1 MSAEDEP
8 NPGKPQK
15 RAAGAE
21 LVLPFVGLV
30 FTIYYFTTI
39 IDVPWTAQV
48 SAFFVGVIL
57 IGLVIAL
64 FIRTAI
70 NVRRGEA
77 TLSFGHLIAPRD
89 YVPKRAALLGLTLSY
104 IFFIEWGG
112 FTITTFFF
120 LFLAMLLLS
129 NGKHKRLILALSLS
143 LSIGGYFLFIVAF
156 NTRFPR
162 GPVELL
168 LNGVF

>member
-77 TLSFGHLIAPRD
+77 TLSFEPLIVPRD

-120 LFLAMLLLS
+120 LFLTMLLLS

>member
-8 NPGKPQK
+8 NPGKPKK

-21 LVLPFVGLV
+21 LVLPFVGLI

-64 FIRTAI
+64 FIRTAV

-77 TLSFGHLIAPRD
+77 TLSFGPLIAPRD

>member
-57 IGLVIAL
+57 IGLVIGL

-77 TLSFGHLIAPRD
+77 TLSFGPLIAPRD

>member
-1 MSAEDEP
+1 M
-8 NPGKPQK
+8 
-15 RAAGAE
+15 
-21 LVLPFVGLV
+21 
-30 FTIYYFTTI
+30 
-39 IDVPWTAQV
+39 
-48 SAFFVGVIL
+48 
-57 IGLVIAL
+57 
-64 FIRTAI
+64 
-70 NVRRGEA
+70 RRGEA
-77 TLSFGHLIAPRD
+77 TLSFGPLIAPRD

>member
-1 MSAEDEP
+1 MSVQDEP
-8 NPGKPQK
+8 NPGKPKK

-48 SAFFVGVIL
+48 SAFFVGTIL
-57 IGLVIAL
+57 IGLVIVL

-70 NVRRGEA
+70 NVRRGKA
-77 TLSFGHLIAPRD
+77 TLSFGPLIAPRD

-104 IFFIEWGG
+104 IFVIQWGG

>member
-21 LVLPFVGLV
+21 LVLPIAGLV

-48 SAFFVGVIL
+48 SAFFVGTIL

-70 NVRRGEA
+70 NIRRGEA
-77 TLSFGHLIAPRD
+77 TLSLAPLIAPRD

-104 IFFIEWGG
+104 VFFIEWGG

-120 LFLAMLLLS
+120 LLFAMLLLS
-129 NGKHKRLILALSLS
+129 HGKHKGLILALSLF
-143 LSIGGYFLFIVAF
+143 LSVGGYFLFIVAF

-162 GPVELL
+162 GPVESLL
-168 LNGVF
+168 HGVF